1 MRTPDFF
8 PFPSGPPEPSER
20 RGRGRRRDGRRERGV
35 DPCDPRGA
43 WQGPWEGRWE
53 GPWQAFGQAFGQG
66 FGPRWAMAGGIPDD
80 APRRGVQHSG
90 RPTPEGEEPYPVRRG
105 GRRGPGSGPGF
116 GAGFG
121 PGFGP
126 FGPGGDPRGPGFGHG
141 FGPRGGRGRG
151 RAARGEIR
159 AAILL
164 LLAERPMHGYQV
176 ISELAERTEGAWR
189 PSPGAVYPALSLLA
203 DEGLVVLTDDGGRRL
218 ASLTEAGTRYVE
230 EHREELGTPW
240 ERAGEGR
247 SHRRELR
254 TAVGALMGA
263 VEQVARTGT
272 PDQAARAVALLD
284 AARRDVYRLLAD
296 DVPGEQPGGGAE
308 PGERA

>member
-1 MRTPDFF
+1 MRTPDFTSSF
-8 PFPSGPPEPSER
+8 PFRPADASGRP
-20 RGRGRRRDGRRERGV
+20 GRRRDRGERGPRPERGAERGF
-35 DPCDPRGA
+35 DPCAEGAGA
-43 WQGPWEGRWE
+43 W
-53 GPWQAFGQAFGQG
+53 QG
-66 FGPRWAMAGGIPDD
+66 FGPRWAMAGGMPDD
-80 APRRGVQHSG
+80 AAPRGGVHHSG
-90 RPTPEGEEPYPVRRG
+90 RPTPEGDEPFPVRRG
-105 GRRGPGSGPGF
+105 GRRGP
-116 GAGFG
+116 GFG

-126 FGPGGDPRGPGFGHG
+126 FGPGSDPRGPGFGHG

-203 DEGLVVLTDDGGRRL
+203 DEGLVVLTDDGGRKL

-230 EHREELGTPW
+230 EHRDELGTPW

-263 VEQVARTGT
+263 VEQVARAGT
-272 PDQAARAVALLD
+272 PDQAARVVSLLD
-284 AARRDVYRLLAD
+284 AARRDVYRLLAND
-296 DVPGEQPGGGAE
+296 APAERPGDGDAPEG
-308 PGERA
+308 RA